1 MAEQNTPRSAL
12 EQELNKL
19 GENLGNLVR
28 ALWESEER
36 KAIERELSANLERL
50 NKRVCE
56 VVEKVRAN
64 EVVAGVQHSVK
75 EAWET
80 AHGPQILNE
89 VQAGLADTLRKLN
102 EEIARR
108 IQPAQE
114 VQPDEGMPKTDPQWR
129 PDRRNETGV
138 ALIR

>member
-1 MAEQNTPRSAL
+1 
-12 EQELNKL
+12 
-19 GENLGNLVR
+19 VR
-28 ALWESEER
+28 AD
-36 KAIERELSANLERL
+36 
-50 NKRVCE
+50 E
-56 VVEKVRAN
+56 VA
-64 EVVAGVQHSVK
+64 AGVQRSVK
-75 EAWET
+75 DAWET

-114 VQPDEGMPKTDPQWR
+114 VQPDEGMPQTNPQWR

-138 ALIR
+138 ALTR

>member
-89 VQAGLADTLRKLN
+89 VQPAWPTRCASST
-102 EEIARR
+102 RR
-108 IQPAQE
+108 SRGAFSLPRRCNPTKACPSRPA
-114 VQPDEGMPKTDPQWR
+114 MATR
-129 PDRRNETGV
+129 S
-138 ALIR
+138 A

>member
-1 MAEQNTPRSAL
+1 MSEQNTPRSAL

-36 KAIERELSANLERL
+36 KTVERELSTNLERL
-50 NKRVCE
+50 NKRIGE

-64 EVVAGVQHSVK
+64 EVAAGVRRSVK

-80 AHGPQILNE
+80 AHGPQILKE

-114 VQPDEGMPKTDPQWR
+114 VRPDEDRPKQTYNGDPIK
-129 PDRRNETGV
+129 PE
-138 ALIR
+138 

>member
-1 MAEQNTPRSAL
+1 MSEQNTPRSAL
-12 EQELNKL
+12 AQELNKL

-36 KAIERELSANLERL
+36 KTVERELSTNLERL
-50 NKRVCE
+50 NKRIGE

-64 EVVAGVQHSVK
+64 EVAAGVRRSVK

-114 VQPDEGMPKTDPQWR
+114 VRPDEDRPKQTYNGDPIK
-129 PDRRNETGV
+129 PE
-138 ALIR
+138 

>member
-1 MAEQNTPRSAL
+1 MSEQNTPRSAL
-12 EQELNKL
+12 AQELNKL

-36 KAIERELSANLERL
+36 KTVERELSTNLERL
-50 NKRVCE
+50 NKRIGE
-56 VVEKVRAN
+56 VVEKVRAD
-64 EVVAGVQHSVK
+64 EVAAGVRRSVK

-114 VQPDEGMPKTDPQWR
+114 VRPDEDRPKQTYNGDPIK
-129 PDRRNETGV
+129 PE
-138 ALIR
+138 

>member
-1 MAEQNTPRSAL
+1 MAEQNTARSAL

-64 EVVAGVQHSVK
+64 EVVAGVQRSVK

-114 VQPDEGMPKTDPQWR
+114 VQPDEGTPRQTRNGDPI
-129 PDRRNETGV
+129 GV
-138 ALIR
+138 TKPE

>member
-1 MAEQNTPRSAL
+1 MAEQNTARSAL

-64 EVVAGVQHSVK
+64 EVVAGVQRSVK
-75 EAWET
+75 EAWRRPT
-80 AHGPQILNE
+80 
-89 VQAGLADTLRKLN
+89 
-102 EEIARR
+102 ARR
-108 IQPAQE
+108 F
-114 VQPDEGMPKTDPQWR
+114 
-129 PDRRNETGV
+129 
-138 ALIR
+138 

>member
-1 MAEQNTPRSAL
+1 MAEQNTARSAL

-64 EVVAGVQHSVK
+64 EVVAGVQRSVK

-114 VQPDEGMPKTDPQWR
+114 VQPDEDMPRQTRNGDPIGATK
-129 PDRRNETGV
+129 PE
-138 ALIR
+138 

>member
-1 MAEQNTPRSAL
+1 MSEQNTPRSAL

-36 KAIERELSANLERL
+36 KAIERELSANLERV
-50 NKRVCE
+50 NKRVRE
-56 VVEKVRAN
+56 VVEKVRAD
-64 EVVAGVQHSVK
+64 EVAAGVQRSVK
-75 EAWET
+75 DAWET

-114 VQPDEGMPKTDPQWR
+114 VPPDEGSPRQT
-129 PDRRNETGV
+129 RNGEP
-138 ALIR
+138 IKPE

>member
-1 MAEQNTPRSAL
+1 MSEQQNTPRSAL
-12 EQELNKL
+12 EQELTKL

-56 VVEKVRAN
+56 VVEKMRVSEFATSVRR
-64 EVVAGVQHSVK
+64 SIK

-80 AHGPQILNE
+80 AHGPQIMNE
-89 VQAGLADTLRKLN
+89 VQAGLVDTLRKLN
-102 EEIARR
+102 EEIERR

-114 VQPDEGMPKTDPQWR
+114 VRPDEGSPKQTYNGDPIK
-129 PDRRNETGV
+129 PE
-138 ALIR
+138 